1 MGSHY
6 IENVSFS
13 DAAVYIMY
21 IMYASSIVSSVMT
34 SPLSS
39 KYSATISTKG
49 CIREREYTTVPH
61 SLPLLSCGYLRHH
74 RQHRIM
80 SSQRE

>member
-1 MGSHY
+1 MMGSHY
-6 IENVSFS
+6 IENVSYS

-39 KYSATISTKG
+39 
-49 CIREREYTTVPH
+49 
-61 SLPLLSCGYLRHH
+61 
-74 RQHRIM
+74 
-80 SSQRE
+80 